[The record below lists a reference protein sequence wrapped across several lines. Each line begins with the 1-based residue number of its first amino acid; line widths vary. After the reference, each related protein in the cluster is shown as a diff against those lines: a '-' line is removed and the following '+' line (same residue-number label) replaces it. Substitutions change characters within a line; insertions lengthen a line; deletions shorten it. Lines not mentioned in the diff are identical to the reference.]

1 MLAYTV
7 GPEDKDPSRLLIS
20 NRRTAQIEIYLLI
33 IGSKSWTLW
42 SIPEREIAEIIV
54 NSTFAILPAVPVS
67 ILVMPYSKLSDDLE
81 LLLRKEEVLLLPLY
95 HYLKNENQ
103 SDEHNLRD
111 ENSWEE

>member
-1 MLAYTV
+1 
-7 GPEDKDPSRLLIS
+7 
-20 NRRTAQIEIYLLI
+20 
-33 IGSKSWTLW
+33 
-42 SIPEREIAEIIV
+42 
-54 NSTFAILPAVPVS
+54 
-67 ILVMPYSKLSDDLE
+67 MPYSKLSDDLE